1 MTRVSENSST
11 HALKYALSKGKQKM
25 ENLQL
30 RGSTLKSITR
40 PSDNPISNVEALT
53 LESRIKDNE
62 QYIKNADYAEL
73 HLNSTEQ
80 SIEQIVEIL
89 NKAKEI
95 AIAQSSD
102 FYDANIRENVSNE
115 VKQLRNQALSI
126 ANKRVGHKYLF
137 GGYKTLTK
145 PFTKEGEFQGDMGK
159 ITLEVSKDF
168 FVPINL
174 NGQEVFFSSEDSTDT
189 QPDPF
194 KEVGPRD
201 ALPPELREARDAQEG
216 IKANNESGRDLAS
229 VKSNT
234 HEYKSRSNIFSLLD
248 GLTSSLENNDPN
260 LTQSLLE
267 KFDES
272 INRLVTM
279 RTKVGSIMNSVES
292 SKVGNEDAKIDAA
305 TRKSALVD
313 ADITELFSDIT
324 RQQNILKTTY
334 KSSQGLMNQRLLD
347 FLR

>member
-11 HALKYALSKGKQKM
+11 HALKYALGKSKQRM

-30 RGSTLKSITR
+30 KGSTLKSITR
-40 PSDNPISNVEALT
+40 PSDNPISNVEALS
-53 LESRIKDNE
+53 LQSRIKDND
-62 QYIKNADYAEL
+62 QFIKNADYAEL
-73 HLNSTEQ
+73 HLNSTEK
-80 SIEQIVEIL
+80 SLEQIIEIL
-89 NKAKEI
+89 NQAKEI

-102 FYDANIRENVSNE
+102 FYDANIRKNVSNE
-115 VKQLRNQALSI
+115 IKQLRNQALSV
-126 ANKRVGHKYLF
+126 ANKRVGNKYLF

-145 PFTKEGEFQGDMGK
+145 PFNKQGEFQGDTGK
-159 ITLEVSKDF
+159 ISLEISKDF
-168 FVPINL
+168 FIPINL
-174 NGQEVFFSSEDSTDT
+174 NGQEVFYTSDDSSDN

-201 ALPPELREARDAQEG
+201 ALPPELKERRDKQEG
-216 IKANNESGRDLAS
+216 NVEAQANRDLAS
-229 VKSNT
+229 VAPVESD
-234 HEYKSRSNIFSLLD
+234 YKTRSNIFSLLD

-260 LTQSLLE
+260 FTQSLLE
-267 KFDES
+267 KFDDS

-292 SKVGNEDAKIDAA
+292 SRVGNEDAKIDAA

-324 RQQNILKTTY
+324 RQQDLLKTTY